1 MKKMLLAALIFSG
14 VFTAAALE
22 FSDAEI
28 VLVPKASI
36 VAESAAADL
45 QYHLQKMTGGKF
57 PIVRKRSNNYAAAI
71 YLGKAARQ
79 AGMPVDKLK
88 KDGFFRVVKGKNIY
102 IAGNDDPQVGRRDFV
117 YIYFFVQKRGTMHG
131 VYDFLESLGVL
142 WPAPGTKYE
151 YIPRKKSIKL
161 ADSVKV
167 DNPVFIERGAT
178 GIWNFKKFPDAGEYT
193 KNPSEAVTWAMRLR
207 ISNIRGIATGSHSE
221 QFLKL
226 DKVWFKKY
234 PERFQKMKNGKRNPR
249 YCCWSSPEVREAWL
263 AAADGFFSGKKP
275 SEVGLGR
282 LKSWRGQNKNDEFLI
297 DPMDHGAANDGRC

>member
-102 IAGNDDPQVGRRDFV
+102 IAGYN
-117 YIYFFVQKRGTMHG
+117 T
-131 VYDFLESLGVL
+131 
-142 WPAPGTKYE
+142 A
-151 YIPRKKSIKL
+151 
-161 ADSVKV
+161 
-167 DNPVFIERGAT
+167 
-178 GIWNFKKFPDAGEYT
+178 
-193 KNPSEAVTWAMRLR
+193 
-207 ISNIRGIATGSHSE
+207 
-221 QFLKL
+221 
-226 DKVWFKKY
+226 
-234 PERFQKMKNGKRNPR
+234 
-249 YCCWSSPEVREAWL
+249 
-263 AAADGFFSGKKP
+263 
-275 SEVGLGR
+275 
-282 LKSWRGQNKNDEFLI
+282 
-297 DPMDHGAANDGRC
+297 